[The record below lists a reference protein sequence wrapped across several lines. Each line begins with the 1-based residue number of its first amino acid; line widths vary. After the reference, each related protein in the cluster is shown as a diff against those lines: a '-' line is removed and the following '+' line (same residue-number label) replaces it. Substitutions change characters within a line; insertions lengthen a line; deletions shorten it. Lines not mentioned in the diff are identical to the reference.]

1 MREHAFVLC
10 EGHFDKTDGKTAH
23 GLVRHSERY
32 DIKGIIDSNHAGE
45 DAGFVLEGKPNGIKF
60 FSSLKEAVG
69 KSGHADNLIVGV
81 SPDGGLLPESLRKI
95 ILEAIGIKMNIVCG
109 LHTFLSEDKE
119 FSKAAREN
127 EVKLIDVRK
136 PKKNLHFFSGKIG
149 EVTSFKVAVLGTDSA
164 IGKRTTAISLTK
176 ELNLKGVKA
185 VFVGTGQTAWMQGAK
200 YSIVFDSIINDYV
213 TGEIEHAV
221 HSAFVNEKP
230 DMIII
235 EGQGAILHPAY
246 SAGFEIIC
254 GAKPDAIIVQH
265 APKRK
270 ILDGFTY
277 PMPEL
282 KKTIDILNLLSDGK
296 VAAITINHEYMGDEE
311 VDKVISE
318 YENQFKIPAYDPLRD
333 GNSKIIEMFLN
344 RLIKK

>member
-1 MREHAFVLC
+1 MKESALVLC
-10 EGHFDKTDGKTAH
+10 QDFFDTTSGKTTH

-32 DIKGIIDSNHAGE
+32 EIKGIIDSNHAGE
-45 DAGFVLEGKPNGIKF
+45 DAGLVLDGKPNGIKF
-60 FSSLKEAVG
+60 FSSLGEAI
-69 KSGHADNLIVGV
+69 KKNGHADNLIVGV
-81 SPDGGLLPESLRKI
+81 SPDGGTLPESLRSI
-95 ILEAIGIKMNIVCG
+95 ILEAIGVKMSIVSG

-119 FSKAAREN
+119 FSDAAREN
-127 EVKLIDVRK
+127 GVELIDVRK
-136 PKKNLHFFSGKIG
+136 PKKNLHFFSGKIE
-149 EVTSFKVAVLGTDSA
+149 EVASLKVAVLGTDSA
-164 IGKRTTAISLTK
+164 IGKRTTAIKLVE
-176 ELNLKGVKA
+176 ELNARRVKA
-185 VFVGTGQTAWMQGAK
+185 VLIGTGQTAWMQGAK

-221 HSAFVNEKP
+221 HSAFISEKP
-230 DMIII
+230 DVIVI

-254 GAKPDAIIVQH
+254 GARPDAIIVQH

-270 ILDGFTY
+270 FLDGFSY

-282 KKTIDILNLLSDGK
+282 KKTIGILNILSDGK
-296 VAAITINHEYMGDEE
+296 VAAITINHEGMNNKEID
-311 VDKVISE
+311 DSISE
-318 YENQFKIPAYDPLRD
+318 YEKEYKIPCYDPLRD